1 MANYFIKPFSLS
13 AKNMTNVHMFIIL
26 NSETSYLTNF
36 RYLYPDNRI
45 YIYVLV

>member
-1 MANYFIKPFSLS
+1 MANYFIKLFPLS
-13 AKNMTNVHMFIIL
+13 AKNMTNVYMFIIL

-36 RYLYPDNRI
+36 RYLYPDNSN